1 MYIHHIALSKT
12 DIHLI
17 KQEVVIGDNHTELSN
32 LHVLVQITVHSTV
45 RTYRKKHSYFVHLKK
60 IMSFLFMLFLY
71 NNYYSERCSK
81 NIRDCSEIEITRMW
95 QYNLLYR
102 QSR

>member
-45 RTYRKKHSYFVHLKK
+45 RTYRSIVLCSLKK
-60 IMSFLFMLFLY
+60 
-71 NNYYSERCSK
+71 NNVILVYV
-81 NIRDCSEIEITRMW
+81 IFV
-95 QYNLLYR
+95 Q
-102 QSR
+102 

>member
-32 LHVLVQITVHSTV
+32 LHVLVQITVHST
-45 RTYRKKHSYFVHLKK
+45 SP
-60 IMSFLFMLFLY
+60 FLGWVLTVGLVGGSQFQFL
-71 NNYYSERCSK
+71 NAS
-81 NIRDCSEIEITRMW
+81 
-95 QYNLLYR
+95 
-102 QSR
+102 